1 MPRSFHRKM
10 VILGGL
16 SFDSWYAQN
25 FGAIGWTL
33 QEPSGDVALAINKR
47 VDLGRELV
55 INGVAPIVFAGD
67 DPVDWDVTEV
77 GDATSNVT
85 ENPAGEIQIIS
96 DGTAANITQDILEVG
111 KPYTISGTITAVGS
125 GALKIVVGLNQ
136 IGTVNSTG
144 PFSFSGTATTLTKL
158 QVSRVAA
165 CNITVGSISA
175 KQTDIAASSEFPGA
189 EEITNGDFS
198 AWTADDPDNWTVTE
212 VGDVTSNV
220 TENPSGSIQMI
231 SDTTLVSANQT
242 VFTIG
247 KRYRLIISISSITGS
262 MQIGPT
268 TGPLTTI
275 TTPGDKVLE
284 FISTATT
291 LTIKRTPGQSLNVII
306 PNVSVTEANP
316 INATNNGMAVA
327 QPGQGNIPLVYSGD
341 GGTTRLSFDTIAEIN
356 SIINMSNGGFVMVAQ
371 SDTWAAGVDEL
382 VHFGV
387 GANDYWRIYRSA
399 ATLNAEYVED
409 GNSSLATLDTT
420 TLPGGSPTGLY
431 TIGLKYDV
439 DGFGLRLLYKGVQFD
454 TDKAIAAA
462 IIGNLDVDECAL
474 FAADS
479 SGTSSWA
486 GDGAYPALQ
495 TETPDDS
502 FFAEFHNRSGL

>member
-1 MPRSFHRKM
+1 MSARRRRRT
-10 VILGGL
+10 GGL

-47 VDLGRELV
+47 VDLGRNV
-55 INGVAPIVFAGD
+55 IRNPNFTTDTIWVKGVGWTIPG
-67 DPVDWDVTEV
+67 
-77 GDATSNVT
+77 GNV
-85 ENPAGEIQIIS
+85 AHC
-96 DGTAANITQDILEVG
+96 DGTQVAESFLANPLIGGSIIPFNGTFRGTFTITNYV
-111 KPYTISGTITAVGS
+111 SGTVTIRPGS
-125 GALKIVVGLNQ
+125 SDLTR
-136 IGTVNSTG
+136 GTPRSGNDTFVEDLTYS
-144 PFSFSGTATTLTKL
+144 SSGTSWSLIASDDFEGD
-158 QVSRVAA
+158 VSAVLAQ
-165 CNITVGSISA
+165 
-175 KQTDIAASSEFPGA
+175 QTDIASDKEFPGA
-189 EEITNGDFS
+189 EELNEAGAHGTATAANWTDINNGDL
-198 AWTADDPDNWTVTE
+198 T
-212 VGDVTSNV
+212 
-220 TENPSGSIQMI
+220 NPSAGILRIARDGTNDPAARQI
-231 SDTTLVSANQT
+231 II
-242 VFTIG
+242 TIG
-247 KRYRLIISISSITGS
+247 KR
-262 MQIGPT
+262 
-268 TGPLTTI
+268 
-275 TTPGDKVLE
+275 DKVIAEVRSDGNAIPRVLMSGGVAFTGTTSTDWQTVNFELVGAINDRFTLE
-284 FISTATT
+284 SQTSTGTEYT
-291 LTIKRTPGQSLNVII
+291 EWRIL
-306 PNVSVTEANP
+306 SVKPANP
-316 INATNNGMAVA
+316 LNATNNGMAVA
-327 QPGQGNIPLVYSGD
+327 QPGAGNIPFVYSSD
-341 GGTTRLSFDTIAEIN
+341 GGTMRLSFDTIAEIN

-387 GANDYWRIYRSA
+387 DPNNYWRIYRSA

-439 DGFGLRLLYKGVQFD
+439 DGFGLRGLYKGVQFD

-462 IIGNLDVDECAL
+462 IIGNLDKDETAL

-495 TETPDDS
+495 TETPPDS